1 MSHQTHCSYKANLS
15 TVIGR
20 SDFMQIG
27 NYMHHRTSVVLSAAN
42 LQRACMMA
50 HPQPKNT
57 QAIPNFSGTP
67 SFWLWACSSRFK
79 FIFFIRASS
88 KFVSTCAART
98 IKKGPSMAHE
108 TQCSI
113 AHESGPLSARSSALR
128 APLRNISPTQQQEV
142 PSQVEQSFLKPRSGM
157 TCQHPESLEVSND
170 WQLTRNLANRAR
182 LCQMLLDYVEQ
193 ECHKMAWKGYVE
205 EVVHQVCWGMVRAP
219 SN

>member
-1 MSHQTHCSYKANLS
+1 MHDGPPAAQKHT
-15 TVIGR
+15 
-20 SDFMQIG
+20 SDSELQWHAVLLVVRMLQSLQI
-27 NYMHHRTSVVLSAAN
+27 H
-42 LQRACMMA
+42 
-50 HPQPKNT
+50 
-57 QAIPNFSGTP
+57 F
-67 SFWLWACSSRFK
+67 
-79 FIFFIRASS
+79 FFIRASS
-88 KFVSTCAART
+88 KFLSTCAART